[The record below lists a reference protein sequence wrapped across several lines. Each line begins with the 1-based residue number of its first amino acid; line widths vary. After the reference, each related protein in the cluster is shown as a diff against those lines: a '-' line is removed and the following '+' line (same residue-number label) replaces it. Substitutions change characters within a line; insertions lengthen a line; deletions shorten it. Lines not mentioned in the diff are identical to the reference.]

1 MYKCIALSACA
12 VISLQLLLLLCFFF
26 QLFLVDDVNAT
37 LDPDKLWVKAWF
49 PIMFELSTII
59 SRCKLDVR
67 TRSVIQEGVAIFK
80 SIPQGASRVF
90 LGFQGYFWGFKCAAK

>member
-1 MYKCIALSACA
+1 M
-12 VISLQLLLLLCFFF
+12 
-26 QLFLVDDVNAT
+26 DDVNAT

-90 LGFQGYFWGFKCAAK
+90 LGFQVCRKIKLCLSVFVLFILSFSFPPED

>member
-1 MYKCIALSACA
+1 M
-12 VISLQLLLLLCFFF
+12 FFF

-67 TRSVIQEGVAIFK
+67 TRSVIREGGCNFRER
-80 SIPQGASRVF
+80 SPG
-90 LGFQGYFWGFKCAAK
+90 GFKGIFGGPRVPSVPQNKAVLICFCFMYSFSPED

>member
-1 MYKCIALSACA
+1 MIM
-12 VISLQLLLLLCFFF
+12 FFF

-67 TRSVIQEGVAIFK
+67 TRSVIQKGVAIFE
-80 SIPQGASRVF
+80 SVPRGASRVF
-90 LGFQGYFWGFKCAAK
+90 LGVQGFQVCRKIKLCLSVFVLFILSLSFPPED